1 MRRPAAQMSKKQL
14 DDANEEATP
23 RSAIQPHATT
33 GFDKL
38 YQSQG
43 GPEGK
48 GNIIPVTTTD
58 EAVAAMQSAVDQGTF
73 SVVGGGHGYEGHGTS
88 KHSIISLSSM
98 AQIKTVTGVNAGLVG
113 KEYVAIEGGA
123 KLAALYEFLFM
134 RYNTFIPGGSCWA
147 VGAGGHI
154 TGGGYGIYSRTH
166 GLTVDYVAGVEFA
179 WVNSKKKVQ
188 RVMAWNNSPELELRK
203 LLWACRGAM
212 AGNFGVIL
220 TYYLDLEQLKHVCTL
235 DSPTKYQPS
244 TPAVYYQIAL
254 TIMPNTSECCT
265 PKVYRRL
272 FRANYDW
279 WRDRRNAGLVQAA
292 GAPGGSMPNTGLTF
306 FRANQT
312 GIALVLYFFDRT
324 ALLAYLKTMF
334 DALHDAPGCGA
345 AALKQVQLHHTSK
358 GHGGQFSE
366 ASRSVIL
373 AADNSDADEGRAA
386 MLEVIENQL
395 LAYSF
400 WEFTE
405 ANSTMGQNCY
415 FKNSGHVIGTPRS
428 KDVPTTT
435 HGKDLFDLGYTKE
448 QLHTIFEHVLQ
459 MYMWVDPTSIDY
471 DDIVKIPVYSGEYR
485 VASEYARLASSLAD
499 AEAGDSGTEQK
510 FVYLKKVP
518 QSTTGARPQWAW
530 ISQHGSQH
538 TNRHGK
544 FAPGA
549 KPTKPLPPLGDTANS
564 KVHFVWQHDPFN
576 GKPQDFSKNAA
587 NPVPMGP
594 SADGTPWALPAT
606 SVSNRDAVLKV
617 QPQLYW
623 DFAEDSEYML
633 KWFDNFTGKVFSSVL
648 SEDKPEGYKMEFPR
662 SQGLYINYP
671 DSYYMKMYPAD
682 NKELA
687 EIERWPFLL
696 YGDNKAGADG
706 RSAAT
711 ANGCFLKTLMEVK
724 GMFDSTRNFDLASRK
739 YDQTEQQATPAL
751 SIPFPT
757 GKVTPY
763 DAPPRAQLK
772 RPRE

>member
-1 MRRPAAQMSKKQL
+1 MKSTKA
-14 DDANEEATP
+14 ATP
-23 RSAIQPHATT
+23 VTSIAIQPHATA

-48 GNIIPVTTTD
+48 GNIIPVATTD

-73 SVVGGGHGYEGHGTS
+73 SVVGGGHSYEGYGTS

-98 AQIKTVTGVNAGLVG
+98 AQIKTVTDVNAGHVG

-123 KLAALYEFLFM
+123 KLAAVYEYLFM
-134 RYNTFIPGGSCWA
+134 RHNTFFPGGSCWA

-154 TGGGYGIYSRTH
+154 TGGGYGVYSRTH

-235 DSPTKYQPS
+235 DSPTKCQPS
-244 TPAVYYQIAL
+244 TPAVYYQTAL
-254 TIMPNTSECCT
+254 TIMPNTHECCT
-265 PKVYRRL
+265 RDIYRRL

-279 WRDRRNAGLVQAA
+279 WRDHQTAGLVQAP
-292 GAPGGSMPNTGLTF
+292 GAPGGSMPNTGATF
-306 FRANQT
+306 FSANQT
-312 GIALVLYFFDRT
+312 GIALVLYFFNRA
-324 ALLAYLKTMF
+324 ALLTYLKTMF
-334 DALHDAPGCGA
+334 DVLHDAPGCGA

-366 ASRSVIL
+366 ASRSTIL
-373 AADNSDADEGRAA
+373 AADNSDADGGRAA
-386 MLEVIENQL
+386 MLEVFENQL
-395 LAYSF
+395 LTYSF

-405 ANSTMGQNCY
+405 ANSTMAQNCY

-448 QLHTIFEHVLQ
+448 QLDTIFIHVLQ
-459 MYMWVDPTSIDY
+459 MYMWVDPKSNLDY
-471 DDIVKIPVYSGEYR
+471 VEVVKIPVYSGEYR
-485 VASEYARLASSLAD
+485 VASEYASSPAD
-499 AEAGDSGTEQK
+499 AEAGDGGTAQK
-510 FVYLKKVP
+510 FVYLKEVP
-518 QSTTGARPQWAW
+518 QNTKGARPQWAW

-538 TNRHGK
+538 TASDGQC
-544 FAPGA
+544 APGGGA
-549 KPTKPLPPLGDTANS
+549 KPLKPLGDTVNGEPTGS
-564 KVHFVWQHDPFN
+564 FFVLKHDPVN

-623 DFAEDSEYML
+623 DFAEDSEYMI
-633 KWFDNFTGKVFSSVL
+633 KWFDNFTERVFSSVL
-648 SEDKPEGYKMEFPR
+648 STNKSEEGYKMFPR

-671 DSYYMKMYPAD
+671 DSHYMKMYPAD
-682 NKELA
+682 SKELA
-687 EIERWPFLL
+687 EIEQWPFLL

-757 GKVTPY
+757 GKVKPY
-763 DAPPRAQLK
+763 DAPPKAQLK